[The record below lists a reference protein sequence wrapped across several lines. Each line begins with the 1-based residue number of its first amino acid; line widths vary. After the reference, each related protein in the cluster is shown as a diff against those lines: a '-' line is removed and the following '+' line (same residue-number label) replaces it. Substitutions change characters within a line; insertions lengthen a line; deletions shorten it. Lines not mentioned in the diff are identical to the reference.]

1 MPLLHFSVALF
12 IEDGHFPFFT
22 FFAFIGSHRSWCGS
36 FFFFLFFLNTIYI
49 HNIFTTL
56 LQQIIDDKLLHI
68 IIGRQKSNFND
79 RFKLEPITTYYLW
92 FVVNITLLFIY
103 IYIERERKNYNLL
116 YVVWLYHNLVY
127 KLLKFG
133 LKIKLFGSLLNSGN
147 WFHFNR
153 I

>member
-1 MPLLHFSVALF
+1 MVT
-12 IEDGHFPFFT
+12 FPFFI

-36 FFFFLFFLNTIYI
+36 SSSSSSFLFFFFKFRNTINI

-56 LQQIIDDKLLHI
+56 LQQIINNKLLQI
-68 IIGRQKSNFND
+68 VIGRQKSNFND

-103 IYIERERKNYNLL
+103 IYIEREKKNYNLL

-133 LKIKLFGSLLNSGN
+133 LKIKLFGSLLNSGI